1 MVNLLYEERQQK
13 LKDAI
18 GEEKIRI
25 AEEVES
31 LREAVEKKREL
42 KQLQKVDQHLANID
56 VEFYKLRDDLSLRIS
71 MRICSPT
78 FLPLS
83 RSWMRSSQYT
93 VS

>member
-31 LREAVEKKREL
+31 LREAVEKKENL
-42 KQLQKVDQHLANID
+42 DHFKK
-56 VEFYKLRDDLSLRIS
+56 
-71 MRICSPT
+71 
-78 FLPLS
+78 
-83 RSWMRSSQYT
+83 
-93 VS
+93 